1 VEFVFKKKEENKKV
15 IIFVVCNHSGIC
27 IIKTLPEEKKNKKP
41 IKNEQINKREYIF

>member
-27 IIKTLPEEKKNKKP
+27 IIKTLPEEKKKQKT
-41 IKNEQINKREYIF
+41 Y